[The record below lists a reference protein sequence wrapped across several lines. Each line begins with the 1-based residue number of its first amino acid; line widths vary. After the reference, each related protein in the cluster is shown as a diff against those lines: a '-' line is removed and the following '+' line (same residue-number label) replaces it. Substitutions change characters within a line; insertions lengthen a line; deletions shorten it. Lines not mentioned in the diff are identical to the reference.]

1 MSKQMNSEILDA
13 LLKAANAAEQAGDFR
28 LADRTD
34 ELAQRVAQ
42 IPFRAFAR
50 PALTYL
56 GNDQFMPTGIDVYH
70 GGRNILTGKGIG
82 NDPFEYSVD
91 GTPIN
96 LLGVGGGPNQ
106 YISTLTDPYNWG
118 PDVVMALN
126 KTRFMNML
134 RSQLISAGYT
144 ELADNNV
151 WRAFA
156 AAKEQG
162 GLEDLLRQADPAA
175 ARKFLGEQKAT
186 PKGLADFFTRF
197 RERARANKGTHWE
210 RFKARYWNSALKGGS
225 YNLSADRAKRVND
238 FIKSKNLSNADK
250 ALSTEELIKKYRLS
264 VDDVEGFDRSKVKTK
279 APKAPK
285 SIKTPGSGAANV
297 IAKSKDIITST
308 ASQVEKQLASNP
320 AMMQKAIE
328 AAGKTKEGSKLLN
341 VLKSAKNSK
350 LVGSALKGLG
360 RIAVVLTV
368 AELLS
373 KTPGAINGDPR
384 AQTELVLGSSL
395 AVAGWFFPPLAIA
408 DAVLK
413 AFGIDVTTFMS
424 DLLVTSAESL
434 GESASGVDMGATR
447 EDLINAGMT
456 YNPKT
461 KEWEGG
467 GYERSF
473 NEQTGKSF
481 EADMMNMVKS
491 GMSINQAWVITLKK
505 MKAAGS
511 TPEEILTARQKY
523 NQAKTMIYNEGMI
536 GSMKAPVW
544 SAEQITKFE
553 QSLNKHLA
561 AKLQSGVPYSDL
573 LREIDSYMRKVPN
586 LRMIN
591 AIRSRI
597 VESLNAA
604 QKSIEKGE
612 KPVALQSKPS
622 TTTQAK
628 VDNSLMST
636 AHRSRGPRVA
646 IWQQFL
652 AQNGFFPD
660 YNQKTPPVFGP
671 RTTRGTRA
679 FQSKYNLR
687 VDGVVGPETLGK
699 ARQLG
704 GKL

>member
-42 IPFRAFAR
+42 SPIQ
-50 PALTYL
+50 PALQLVKKVGEPALKYL
-56 GNDQFMPTGIDVYH
+56 GNDQIAGPAFAPVTNAIE
-70 GGRNILTGKGIG
+70 GKGLFDDALKDTPSSMVGIG
-82 NDPFEYSVD
+82 SGNYVQSYLANP
-91 GTPIN
+91 
-96 LLGVGGGPNQ
+96 
-106 YISTLTDPYNWG
+106 
-118 PDVVMALN
+118 MAWFMDLVPATN
-126 KTRFMNML
+126 KLRFMNMI
-134 RSQLISAGYT
+134 RSELISSGFT
-144 ELADNNV
+144 ELTDNRI
-151 WRAFA
+151 WKAFA
-156 AAKEQG
+156 EQKGQG
-162 GLEDLLRQADPAA
+162 GLEELVRTYSQQAD
-175 ARKFLGEQKAT
+175 RLLGPVKNAVDAETRLGKMVQWVKNIPQNKIIGMRQFFVRNFGSLA
-186 PKGLADFFTRF
+186 PNKGGWSLAND
-197 RERARANKGTHWE
+197 RAN
-210 RFKARYWNSALKGGS
+210 
-225 YNLSADRAKRVND
+225 RANEYM
-238 FIKSKNLSNADK
+238 KSKGVQNADE
-250 ALSTEELIKKYRLS
+250 ALSTQELIKKNRLNL
-264 VDDVEGFDRSKVKTK
+264 DEHGFDRSKLDTSSPKTPK
-279 APKAPK
+279 TPKAPK
-285 SIKTPGSGAANV
+285 SSAIKGVNSVTGKASS
-297 IAKSKDIITST
+297 AKDL
-308 ASQVEKQLASNP
+308 V
-320 AMMQKAIE
+320 QKAGQYLKE
-328 AAGKTKEGSKLLN
+328 RPELMKQALSKAGKTEEGAKWLKF
-341 VLKSAKNSK
+341 LKSNSK
-350 LVGSALKGLG
+350 DATKVGKGMKALG
-360 RIAVVLTV
+360 RIAMVI
-368 AELLS
+368 AIADIIS
-373 KTPGAINGDPR
+373 DIPGAASGDARSQLNIYIN
-384 AQTELVLGSSL
+384 TLGL
-395 AVAGWFFPPLAIA
+395 AFPPLAIA
-408 DAVLK
+408 TALTSL
-413 AFGIDVTTFMS
+413 FGIDLS
-424 DLLVTSAESL
+424 DEIITNLEVW
-434 GESASGVDMGATR
+434 GEKSSGVDMAQTT

-473 NEQTGKSF
+473 NEQTGQSF

-491 GMSINQAWVITLKK
+491 GMSINQAWAITLKK

-597 VESLNAA
+597 VDNLNAA

-612 KPVALQSKPS
+612 KPVAPHGKQN
-622 TTTQAK
+622 TTTQGK

-636 AHRSRGPRVA
+636 AQRSRGTRVA
-646 IWQQFL
+646 AWQQFL
-652 AQNGFFPD
+652 AQNGFFPG

-671 RTTRGTRA
+671 RTTRATRA